1 MRWDVK
7 EIISVAPG
15 FENSKNATTDQ
26 CEPVRYHGLRRTLW
40 LAKKDGGDFKV
51 GTELVFQRAFELS
64 AMEKQ

>member
-1 MRWDVK
+1 MRCDVK

-15 FENSKNATTDQ
+15 FENKSATTVQ
-26 CEPVRYHGLRRTLW
+26 CERVKYHGLRRTLW

-51 GTELVFQRAFELS
+51 GTELVFQRVFEFS